1 MDYIIRTVDKMYAY
15 HMLWIG
21 IIIYNIGLLI
31 LDHTMQFSFVVMLFL
46 YLGVIVSG
54 ASVLMCLNFD
64 KKSYSGYGKFTG
76 LVVVLIFVWSFFM
89 VINSGM
95 DKVVQLNQYIY
106 PYKILPYTI
115 IIMLL
120 VKFEGYLLSFIAIFD
135 KMLII
140 SLISL
145 AFSIPNG
152 NNFIQITFETFS
164 IGAAFLFMTNKYHN
178 RKVLVRA
185 IIVLVVSFI
194 VVTIMGRRNLMF
206 TTGLYI
212 LFGGICLFKDG
223 KIKSIES
230 KIVLVFTTL
239 LLLVV
244 FAFYFASSSAFD
256 TIKGRATENTRE
268 TVFMMFF
275 IDMADPKDIALGRG
289 VFGEYYCPGVDRSSD
304 TDEYND
310 DREVIECGYL
320 QLILKGGVVYLC
332 LYMILTVVAVFR
344 GFKAKNRFVN
354 VCAYIVLVQL
364 IDMFP
369 FGLHSYNTKA
379 FLIWLCVGICFNK
392 RLAGMSEDEI
402 FDMLYKKKKQ
412 YLPWETK

>member
-1 MDYIIRTVDKMYAY
+1 MDYIVRTVDKIYVY

-21 IIIYNIGLLI
+21 IIIYNIGLLV
-31 LDHTMQFSFVVMLFL
+31 LDHTMQFSFVVMLLL

-64 KKSYSGYGKFTG
+64 KSSYSGYSKFTG
-76 LVVVLIFVWSFFM
+76 LVLVCIFIWSFFM
-89 VINSGM
+89 VVNSGV
-95 DKVVQLNQYIY
+95 DKVLQLNQYIY

-164 IGAAFLFMTNKYHN
+164 IGAAFLFMTNKYHS

-185 IIVLVVSFI
+185 IIVLVASFI

-230 KIVLVFTTL
+230 KIVIFFATL
-239 LLLVV
+239 LLMVI
-244 FAFYFASSSAFD
+244 FAYYFASSSAFN

-275 IDMADPKDIALGRG
+275 IDMANPKDMVLGRG
-289 VFGEYYCPGVDRSSD
+289 VFGEYYCPGVDKTSE

-320 QLILKGGVVYLC
+320 QLILKGGIIYLF
-332 LYMILTVVAVFR
+332 LYLTLVSIAIFK
-344 GFKAKNRFVN
+344 GFKGKNRFVN
-354 VCAYIVLVQL
+354 VCAYIVFVQL
-364 IDMFP
+364 IDMIP
-369 FGLHSYNTKA
+369 FGLHAYNTKS
-379 FLIWLCVGICFNK
+379 FLIWLCVGVCINK
-392 RLAGMSEDEI
+392 RFIEMSEDEI

-412 YLPWETK
+412 YLPWEIK